1 MAMDR
6 FPGKIWD
13 VSHKIIACEA
23 GLGNMG
29 MNRLVLHPKYGSCVL
44 LDSILIDATLDEYD
58 KPLERNPCIDCN
70 LCAAACP
77 TGAIT
82 KGHPFDFLACLTH
95 SYRDNHIGFSNMVE
109 AIVTSCSMEE
119 YRKYFDERETAFMW
133 QSLMYKMSYRC
144 GYCMA
149 VCPAG
154 EEAKLAYIEDKKGY
168 VEKVLKPLRD
178 RNERVYVTAG
188 SRAEAKAKQDSSK
201 EVMIVKGIS
210 RPTTNPNK

>member
-1 MAMDR
+1 
-6 FPGKIWD
+6 
-13 VSHKIIACEA
+13 
-23 GLGNMG
+23 
-29 MNRLVLHPKYGSCVL
+29 
-44 LDSILIDATLDEYD
+44 
-58 KPLERNPCIDCN
+58 
-70 LCAAACP
+70 
-77 TGAIT
+77 
-82 KGHPFDFLACLTH
+82 
-95 SYRDNHIGFSNMVE
+95 MVE